1 MAQDRLQELGQTT
14 ALVPGHGRVFEA
26 LTREGLDSS
35 GSHPLYGVECQNFWL
50 SFPWRPPPQA
60 KVTRDPPE
68 PALGP
73 QACQNQASEAPANIP
88 RAVSQLGETASQ
100 THDPGLV
107 LVPTPQKLGRPES
120 LSRSYIRS
128 GDTGSTIR
136 KDQPHSC
143 LRVSCCFSYLSS
155 EAPGPPASVPYPR
168 ALLWA
173 SGSWGHSSRWAG
185 QQQEAA
191 CPHASDTHTPP
202 SCRQPHRVH
211 WAGGQARVQRVAREG
226 CHQGTCQG
234 SGTSAQGC
242 PCCNITSGVFSCF
255 IVKQQ
260 KHIYT
265 PISLNI

>member
-1 MAQDRLQELGQTT
+1 MPELLALIPMETPNPGQGDKGSTLSLLWAPKPVRTRPQKPLPTSQELCHNWGKGPAKPMSQ
-14 ALVPGHGRVFEA
+14 ALF
-26 LTREGLDSS
+26 
-35 GSHPLYGVECQNFWL
+35 L
-50 SFPWRPPPQA
+50 SPP
-60 KVTRDPPE
+60 
-68 PALGP
+68 
-73 QACQNQASEAPANIP
+73 
-88 RAVSQLGETASQ
+88 
-100 THDPGLV
+100 
-107 LVPTPQKLGRPES
+107 PQKLGHPES

-128 GDTGSTIR
+128 GDAGSTIR

-143 LRVSCCFSYLSS
+143 PHVFCCFSYLSL

-168 ALLWA
+168 ALWWA

-202 SCRQPHRVH
+202 SCRQPQRVH

-226 CHQGTCQG
+226 RCCHQGTCQG

-260 KHIYT
+260 KCIYT